1 MCESARSSVSVF
13 SPIRN
18 RDPEPSMAINPNTN
32 VPAVSWPLAFWR
44 ILKRLDKSKLNSAGM
59 ALRNSLA
66 VALPLS
72 IGIATGHPLIGI
84 AISTG
89 ALNVAYS
96 DGRDPYAHRARRML
110 TWSVLGAVAVF
121 LGSVT
126 GNYHLL
132 AILLATAWALAAGL
146 LVSIS
151 SRAADLGLNTLV
163 AVIVYGARGAMS
175 PKGAL
180 YAGLLVLGGGLLQTA
195 LALLSWPVRRYKP
208 ERRAIGG
215 VYLELATQAG
225 QATQDIL
232 SAPLKQP
239 SAEVQDTLSALG
251 RDHSTEGE
259 RFRLLFDQA
268 DRLRFSIYGVS
279 RLRAGLEHE
288 KSGRTTPESDGV
300 EALDQMLRIARE
312 LLRSIGNSLLND
324 DPSAIDPEVLKQL
337 KQLLKRV
344 QSSAGVLSST
354 FAREFAPAADVLAG
368 QLRVT
373 AQLTEHMTTSG
384 AEDFARRES
393 ATPLK
398 LQLSSWLETLRANLD
413 IHSPPFRHAI
423 RLALCV
429 AMGDAIGRSINTGRN
444 YWLAMTVAVVLKPDF
459 ATTISRGVLRL
470 CGTFCGLLL
479 ATALFHFLPHSAVT
493 QLVLVGV
500 FMFFMRYVG
509 PANYGIFSITISGLI
524 VFLIAATG
532 VEPSEVV
539 FERAVNTAA
548 GGIFALIAY
557 AAWPTWER
565 SQVSD
570 VMAEMIDRTRDYFRA
585 VVKRFESEDEFVKA
599 ALDKTRDAWRQARSN
614 AEASVDRLA
623 AEPGTDSARLDCLTS
638 MLASSHAF
646 VRVTMEL
653 EAGVIQTGV
662 RTLPGAFQAFAHD
675 VEFTLYFL
683 AAALRGSEAATET
696 LPRLRED
703 HRRLVEAC
711 NESSAIDEYVLIETD
726 RLTVSLNTLRE
737 QVMRCVALSQTAAAE
752 AVHMTIK

>member
-1 MCESARSSVSVF
+1 
-13 SPIRN
+13 
-18 RDPEPSMAINPNTN
+18 MANNQEFK
-32 VPAVSWPLAFWR
+32 VPAVSWPRVFWR
-44 ILKRLDKSKLNSAGM
+44 ILKRVDKSKLNSKGM

-72 IGIATGHPLIGI
+72 IGIAVGNPLGGI
-84 AISTG
+84 AITTG

-96 DGRDPYAHRARRML
+96 DGSDPYPHRARRML

-126 GNYHLL
+126 GNYYVLAVLL
-132 AILLATAWALAAGL
+132 TAAWAFVAGL

-163 AVIVYGARGAMS
+163 ALIVFGARGAMS

-195 LALLSWPVRRYKP
+195 LALLFWPVRRYKP

-215 VYLELATQAG
+215 VYLELAMQA
-225 QATQDIL
+225 QSSADFL
-232 SAPLKQP
+232 LAPLKQP

-279 RLRAGLEHE
+279 RLRAGLEREHRE
-288 KSGRTTPESDGV
+288 EPPEADSA
-300 EALDQMLRIARE
+300 EALDQMLGIACE
-312 LLRSIGNSLLND
+312 LLRSVGNSLLND
-324 DPSAIDPEVLKQL
+324 DRSAIDPD
-337 KQLLKRV
+337 LLKRLKHV
-344 QSSAGVLSST
+344 LKRAQSSAGLSNSAV
-354 FAREFAPAADVLAG
+354 AREFASAADVLAG
-368 QLRVT
+368 QLRIT
-373 AQLTEHMTTSG
+373 AQIAEHMTTSG
-384 AEDFARRES
+384 AEDFARSES
-393 ATPLK
+393 AAPLK
-398 LQLSSWLETLRANLD
+398 LQPRSWLETMRANLD
-413 IHSPPFRHAI
+413 IHSPAFRHAI
-423 RLALCV
+423 RLAVCV
-429 AMGDAIGRSINTGRN
+429 SIGTAIGRSLNTQRN

-459 ATTISRGVLRL
+459 ASTVSRGVLRL
-470 CGTFCGLLL
+470 CGTFCGLLI
-479 ATALFHFLPHSAVT
+479 ATALFHFLPNTAIT

-500 FMFFMRYVG
+500 FTFFLRYVG

-524 VFLIAATG
+524 VFLIAETG
-532 VEPSEVV
+532 IAPSEVV

-557 AAWPTWER
+557 ALWPTWER

-585 VVKRFESEDEFVKA
+585 VMARFEREEELVKS
-599 ALDKTRDAWRQARSN
+599 ALDQTRDAWRQARSN
-614 AEASVDRLA
+614 AEASVDRISS
-623 AEPGTDSARLDCLTS
+623 EPGTDSAQLDTLTS
-638 MLASSHAF
+638 ILASSHAF
-646 VRVTMEL
+646 VRTTMEL
-653 EAGVIQTGV
+653 EASVIQTSV
-662 RTLPGAFQAFAHD
+662 RPLAPAFQDFAHD

-683 AAALRGSEAATET
+683 AAALRGSQAATET

-703 HRRLVEAC
+703 HRRLIEAL
-711 NESSAIDEYVLIETD
+711 NEASAIDEFVLIETD

-737 QVMRCVALSQTAAAE
+737 KVMRYVTPRQPAALEAA
-752 AVHMTIK
+752 HTTIK

>member
-1 MCESARSSVSVF
+1 
-13 SPIRN
+13 
-18 RDPEPSMAINPNTN
+18 MANNQETK
-32 VPAVSWPLAFWR
+32 VPAVSWPRVFWR
-44 ILKRLDKSKLNSAGM
+44 ILKRVDKSKLNSKGM

-72 IGIATGHPLIGI
+72 IGIAAGNPLGGI
-84 AISTG
+84 AIATG

-110 TWSVLGAVAVF
+110 SWSVLGAVAVF

-126 GNYHLL
+126 GNYYVLAVLL
-132 AILLATAWALAAGL
+132 TAAWAFVAGL

-163 AVIVYGARGAMS
+163 TLIVFGARGAMS

-180 YAGLLVLGGGLLQTA
+180 YAGLLALGGGLLQTA
-195 LALLSWPVRRYKP
+195 LALLFWPLRRYKP

-215 VYLELATQAG
+215 VYLELAVQAQSSG
-225 QATQDIL
+225 DIL
-232 SAPLKQP
+232 LAPLKQP

-251 RDHSTEGE
+251 RDHSGEGE

-288 KSGRTTPESDGV
+288 YREK
-300 EALDQMLRIARE
+300 EAPGADAAETLDHMLGIACE
-312 LLRSIGNSLLND
+312 LLRSVGVSLLD
-324 DPSAIDPEVLKQL
+324 DDRSAIAPDLLKQL
-337 KQLLKRV
+337 KQVLKRA
-344 QSSAGVLSST
+344 QSSAELSNSMV
-354 FAREFAPAADVLAG
+354 AREFASAADVLAG
-368 QLRVT
+368 QLRIT
-373 AQLTEHMTTSG
+373 AQLAEHVTTSG
-384 AEDFARRES
+384 AEDFASQE
-393 ATPLK
+393 AAAPLK
-398 LQLSSWLETLRANLD
+398 LQLRSWLETLRANLD
-413 IHSPPFRHAI
+413 IRSPAFRHAI
-423 RLALCV
+423 RLAVCV
-429 AMGDAIGRSINTGRN
+429 SIGTAIGRSLNTQRN

-459 ATTISRGVLRL
+459 ASTVSRGVLRL

-479 ATALFHFLPHSAVT
+479 ATALFHFLPNTAIT

-500 FMFFMRYVG
+500 FTFFLRYVG

-524 VFLIAATG
+524 VFLIAETG
-532 VEPSEVV
+532 IAPAEVV

-557 AAWPTWER
+557 AVWPTWER

-570 VMAEMIDRTRDYFRA
+570 VVAEMIDRTRDYFRA
-585 VVKRFESEDEFVKA
+585 VVARFERADELVRTV
-599 ALDKTRDAWRQARSN
+599 LDQTRDAWRQARSN
-614 AEASVDRLA
+614 AEASVDRLSS
-623 AEPGTDSARLDCLTS
+623 EPGTDSTQLDTLTS
-638 MLASSHAF
+638 ILASSHAF
-646 VRVTMEL
+646 VRTTMEL
-653 EAGVIQTGV
+653 EASVIQTSV
-662 RTLPGAFQAFAHD
+662 RPLPTAFQAFAHD

-683 AAALRGSEAATET
+683 AAALRGSPAATET

-703 HRRLVEAC
+703 HRRLIEAL
-711 NESSAIDEYVLIETD
+711 NEGSAIDEFVLVETD

-737 QVMRCVALSQTAAAE
+737 QVMRYISPRQPAALEPAHTT
-752 AVHMTIK
+752 MK